1 MSITLPNLKH
11 SFNGSGSGSRF
22 RVPDFRV
29 FHTPSNTSPEGMS
42 PRICDMK
49 IIDLILSI
57 PLHNL
62 GKTAVT
68 KKVHFQ
74 DR

>member
-1 MSITLPNLKH
+1 
-11 SFNGSGSGSRF
+11 
-22 RVPDFRV
+22 
-29 FHTPSNTSPEGMS
+29 MS

-49 IIDLILSI
+49 IIDLIPSI

-62 GKTAVT
+62 GKTAVA

-74 DR
+74 DHWERNAHKKRFTPHQFIKQNNQNNIINFSVPVLFQI

>member
-1 MSITLPNLKH
+1 
-11 SFNGSGSGSRF
+11 
-22 RVPDFRV
+22 
-29 FHTPSNTSPEGMS
+29 
-42 PRICDMK
+42 MK

-62 GKTAVT
+62 GKTAAT

-74 DR
+74 DREREMLTRNALHRTSL